1 MTDVC
6 PPCAEELD
14 SQLLHCILLDLHT
27 WFLLKMMPVKFW
39 DGQGPSSE
47 GWEVDQAKLATDLA
61 VTPCTGPGAE
71 PTLWIPRSLL
81 THHG

>member
-1 MTDVC
+1 
-6 PPCAEELD
+6 
-14 SQLLHCILLDLHT
+14 
-27 WFLLKMMPVKFW
+27 MPLRFW
-39 DGQGPSSE
+39 DGQGLSSE
-47 GWEVDQAKLATDLA
+47 GWEVGQAKLAIDLA